1 MIKETLTVIMVPLA
15 FIIYC
20 CGIWMFKQISKDTD
34 EHKFTIVGTVAII
47 LLWAL
52 VEIMFYVSHH

>member
-15 FIIYC
+15 FTCYGGIIWLC
-20 CGIWMFKQISKDTD
+20 KQIPKDTD

>member
-1 MIKETLTVIMVPLA
+1 MIKETLTVRMEPLA

-20 CGIWMFKQISKDTD
+20 SVIWMFKQISKVTD

-52 VEIMFYVSHH
+52 VEIMFYISRH

>member
-1 MIKETLTVIMVPLA
+1 MVKETLTVIMVPLA
-15 FIIYC
+15 FIFYC
-20 CGIWMFKQISKDTD
+20 CAIWMFKQTNKDTD

>member
-15 FIIYC
+15 FILYC
-20 CGIWMFKQISKDTD
+20 CMIWMFKQISKETD
-34 EHKFTIVGTVAII
+34 ENKFTIVGTVAII
-47 LLWAL
+47 LLWTL

>member
-15 FIIYC
+15 FIFYC
-20 CGIWMFKQISKDTD
+20 CMIWMFKQINKDTD
-34 EHKFTIVGTVAII
+34 ENKFTIVGAVAII

-52 VEIMFYVSHH
+52 VEIMFYVCHH